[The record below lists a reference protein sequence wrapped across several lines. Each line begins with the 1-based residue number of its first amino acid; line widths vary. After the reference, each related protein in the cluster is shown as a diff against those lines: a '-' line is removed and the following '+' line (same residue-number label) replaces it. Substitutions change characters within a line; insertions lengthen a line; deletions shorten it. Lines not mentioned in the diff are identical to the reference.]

1 MESTQNVPFGIR
13 DAFVA
18 LIMNFAWGLNIIA
31 AKMAVVSV
39 QPVTAAWLRMLI
51 VLIVC
56 GAWLRIVPG
65 RMRELLLMGVLSGG
79 LFFLIVNLS
88 LMVATNVSA
97 LAIAGQLGVPFS
109 MILSVLVFR
118 ERIHK
123 YRIFGV
129 ALSFAGVAMLVFDP
143 KIATELPGI
152 ALTALASLVWAC
164 SSLVQRRL
172 KGVPILTIYAW
183 IGLFGA
189 ATLAPLAILLEP
201 SGVADVPE
209 LPLKSFG
216 WIAFSAIGSTVVGH
230 GSMSWLL
237 QRHPISQVVPLTLAA
252 PIISVVA
259 ASLFFRTPITAMMVA
274 GGMITLVGVA
284 IVSIRTAKISKETV
298 PLDGVTG

>member
-1 MESTQNVPFGIR
+1 MEPTHSVPFGIR
-13 DAFVA
+13 AAFVA
-18 LIMNFAWGLNIIA
+18 LVMNFAWGLNIIA
-31 AKMAVVSV
+31 AKMAVSSV
-39 QPVTAAWLRMLI
+39 PPVTAAWLRMII

-56 GAWLRIVPG
+56 GAWLRVIPG
-65 RMRELLLMGVLSGG
+65 RMRELLLMGVLTGG
-79 LFFLIVNLS
+79 VFFLIVNLS

-123 YRIFGV
+123 YRILGV
-129 ALSFAGVAMLVFDP
+129 ALSLAGVAMLVFDP
-143 KIATELPGI
+143 KITTELPGI
-152 ALTALASLVWAC
+152 ALTALASLIWAC

-183 IGLFGA
+183 IGLLGA
-189 ATLAPLAILLEP
+189 ATLAPVALLLEP
-201 SGVADVPE
+201 HGVASIPE

-216 WIAFSAIGSTVVGH
+216 WIAFSAVGSTVVGH

-252 PIISVVA
+252 PIISVVT
-259 ASLFFRTPITAMMVA
+259 ASLFFRTPITAMMVT
-274 GGMITLVGVA
+274 GGIITLVGVA
-284 IVSIRTAKISKETV
+284 IVSIRTARISKEPV
-298 PLDGVTG
+298 PLEGVTG